1 MIKHWNWP
9 LNISETYESYLTVQG
24 WEDSKYL
31 AINYQRAFPA
41 LVDTIY
47 TPEKFLFRHLKTQAT
62 EASYKAF
69 LEGLFGPNAYEH
81 ISLPAQPDDDLLL
94 KVKYFI
100 FHKIF

>member
-69 LEGLFGPNAYEH
+69 LEGLFGSNAYEH
-81 ISLPAQPDDDLLL
+81 ISLSAQPDDDLLL